1 MKKNL
6 LNRFAFS
13 LLLFLFAWPGQSRS
27 QVANV
32 SQTTVA
38 NVFPSDVN
46 QPIVVITINISTPG
60 YTLGTI
66 YLSTAISTVSA
77 ISNAKVFYTG
87 NVNSFSTANQFGS
100 TVTSPNGAF
109 SMNAG
114 SPLPLLTGNN
124 YFWVTY
130 DITNEAVF
138 CDTVDALCSSITGS
152 TGSLTPVPSDPP
164 GFAVVGDQDCVFT
177 GFANGPATVHAI
189 LFPNPSDGKFSIQLP
204 TGNGDRYITVFN
216 LVGEKVFECTSAA
229 GETDLSHLPQ
239 SVYFLQIRNQ
249 KNNYSEKIVIMQ

>member
-6 LNRFAFS
+6 RNPFS
-13 LLLFLFAWPGQSRS
+13 FFLFVLMAASVDCKS

-32 SQTTVA
+32 SQTTVT

-46 QPIVVITINISTPG
+46 QPIVVVTINVSTPG

-77 ISNAKVFYTG
+77 LSNAKVFYTG
-87 NVNSFSTANQFGS
+87 SVNSFSTANQFGS

-114 SPLPLLTGNN
+114 SPFPLLTGNN

-177 GFANGPATVHAI
+177 GFVNGPAAAHAV
-189 LFPNPSDGKFSIQLP
+189 LFPNPSNGKFSIQLP
-204 TGNGDRYITVFN
+204 ASNDELYITVFN
-216 LVGEKVFECTSAA
+216 AVGEKVFECTSEGGA
-229 GETDLSHLPQ
+229 TDLSRLPKA
-239 SVYFLQIRNQ
+239 VYCLQIRNE
-249 KNNYSEKIVIMQ
+249 KNIYSDKIVIMK